1 MSLIVCIETAAP
13 TPVFVLGDGGEV
25 LFSDAP
31 SGRIEGPIY
40 LRDKVLESLGANGR
54 DRSEIDYL
62 AVDLGPGGL
71 TATRSGVTFAN
82 ALAYG
87 LGKPLIPLGYFDL
100 VGTESLD
107 AFGDP
112 VLCVRETTDGD
123 AFTMV
128 LDENGPGALEFGNL
142 EERCR
147 ELCQAYA
154 SITLAGVVKPTAEA
168 HFDGKL
174 CYRVGSRVPRPET
187 LLRSALARID
197 RGDVSVLPFEP
208 VTSESPGIVRRKE
221 R

>member
-1 MSLIVCIETAAP
+1 MSLVVCIETAAP
-13 TPVFVLGDGGEV
+13 APVFVMGDDDKV
-25 LFSDAP
+25 LFADAP

-40 LRDKVLESLGANGR
+40 LRDKVLEALGANGR

-87 LGKPLIPLGYFDL
+87 LGKPLISLGYFDL
-100 VGTESLD
+100 VGAESRQ
-107 AFGDP
+107 AFGNP

-128 LDENGPGALEFGNL
+128 LDEKGHGPLKFGNL

-147 ELCQAYA
+147 ELCQAFEC
-154 SITLAGVVKPTAEA
+154 ITLAGVVKPTVEA
-168 HFDGKL
+168 HFDGK
-174 CYRVGSRVPRPET
+174 S
-187 LLRSALARID
+187 
-197 RGDVSVLPFEP
+197 PFEP
-208 VTSESPGIVRRKE
+208 VTSESPGIVLGKG
-221 R
+221 